1 MRSVPRSVTHPGPK
15 AAERLPFSR
24 SRGRAVTLALRGDQ
38 DLQSAIAE
46 ALAGVGLY
54 SGWLELEAAPVDALA
69 YVIPDK
75 APNDQTVAWY
85 SQTHRLQAPGLIHH
99 LGLVVGQAD
108 GALFLHGHGS
118 WGHGSWSETDGAVR
132 FGHVLFAET
141 MLAQDVIAHGF
152 LLDDACFE
160 RLPDAESNFSLFQTK
175 SLSQP
180 EPDGADFALLR
191 MLPNE
196 DLAMGLDMVCA
207 RLGWQQ
213 ARVFGL
219 GSLVGA
225 EFDDG
230 RLLDSFATEFVIR
243 DALAH
248 GEAGCLRGPEIVI
261 VGEAGGAGLRGRVT
275 RGANPVLVTAEILLQ
290 RIS

>member
-15 AAERLPFSR
+15 ETERLPFAR
-24 SRGRAVTLALRGDQ
+24 SRGRAVTLALRGGQ
-38 DLQSAIAE
+38 DLQSAIAA
-46 ALAGVGLY
+46 ALSDVGLY
-54 SGWLELEAAPVDALA
+54 SGWLELEAVSVDALA

-75 APNDQTVAWY
+75 APTAETVAWY
-85 SQTHRLQAPGLIHH
+85 SQTHRLCAPGRIHH

-108 GALFLHGHGS
+108 GGLFLH
-118 WGHGSWSETDGAVR
+118 GHGSWSETDGAVR
-132 FGHVLFAET
+132 FGHLLFAET
-141 MLAQDVIAHGF
+141 MLAQDATARGF

-160 RLPDAESNFSLFQTK
+160 RTADAESNFSLFK
-175 SLSQP
+175 PISLSQP
-180 EPDGADFALLR
+180 APRDADFALLR

-230 RLLDSFATEFVIR
+230 RLLDSFATEFVLR

-248 GEAGCLRGPEIVI
+248 GEAGCLPGPEIVI
-261 VGEAGGAGLRGRVT
+261 VGEAGGPGLRGRVT

>member
-15 AAERLPFSR
+15 ETERLPFAQ
-24 SRGRAVTLALRGDQ
+24 SRGRAVTLALRGGQ
-38 DLQSAIAE
+38 DLQSAIAA
-46 ALAGVGLY
+46 ALSDVGLL
-54 SGWLELEAAPVDALA
+54 SGWLELETVSVDALA

-75 APNDQTVAWY
+75 APTAETVAWY
-85 SQTHRLQAPGLIHH
+85 SQTHRLRAPGLIHH

-108 GALFLHGHGS
+108 GGLFLH
-118 WGHGSWSETDGAVR
+118 GHGSWSETDGAAR
-132 FGHVLFAET
+132 FGHLLFAET
-141 MLAQDVIAHGF
+141 MLAQDVIARGF
-152 LLDDACFE
+152 LLDNACFE
-160 RLPDAESNFSLFQTK
+160 RLPDAESNFSLFKPK

-180 EPDGADFALLR
+180 ASNEADFALLR

-196 DLAMGLDMVCA
+196 DLALGLDAVCA
-207 RLGWQQ
+207 RLGWRQ
-213 ARVFGL
+213 ARVHGL

-225 EFDDG
+225 DFEDG

-248 GEAGCLRGPEIVI
+248 GHGMTDPGQHSGPEIVI

-290 RIS
+290 RLL